1 MKKWLVVVLIVLF
14 SAGLAQARKAAPKKT
29 RSAQKTAQ
37 TKVIAVPEDPYKAF
51 IVVEARSGKVLE
63 GENIRLKRAPAS
75 VVKLMLACLVM
86 EKLAKGEVKLT
97 DTITVTREASKMGGS
112 QVYLKEGETFSLEEM
127 MKAVL
132 VASGNDAALAVAE
145 HLAGTKDAIIKLMNE
160 KAKA

>member
-29 RSAQKTAQ
+29 PSPKKPAQ
-37 TKVIAVPEDPYKAF
+37 TKVIAVPEEPYKAF

-63 GENIRLKRAPAS
+63 GENIHLKRAPAS

-112 QVYLKEGETFSLEEM
+112 QVYLKEGETFTLEEM
-127 MKAVL
+127 MKAVM
-132 VASGNDAALAVAE
+132 VASGNDAA
-145 HLAGTKDAIIKLMNE
+145 
-160 KAKA
+160 